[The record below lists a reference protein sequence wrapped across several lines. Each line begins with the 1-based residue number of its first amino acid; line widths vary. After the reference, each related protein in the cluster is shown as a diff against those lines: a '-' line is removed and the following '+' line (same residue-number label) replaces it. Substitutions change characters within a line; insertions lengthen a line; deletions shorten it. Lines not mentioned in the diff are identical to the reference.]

1 MVTRAGRVSGAWK
14 LCAPRAGVEKRRLD
28 HEFIKADK
36 RRRAIMAMANIEANR
51 RARAKKG
58 RAKRDARKATLLR
71 LLDVV
76 SCGAHR
82 PKHETFTCRRIAVY
96 VPTPAFCLATV
107 VGLQVV
113 QSGSPI
119 RANTHTSWLEMGPV
133 VTTLY
138 HPYFRISLRNVEAPG
153 SREAASHFQSPRCCA

>member
-1 MVTRAGRVSGAWK
+1 MMVTRAGRVSGGWK
-14 LCAPRAGVEKRRLD
+14 LCARRAGVEKRRLD
-28 HEFIKADK
+28 DEFIKSDK

-82 PKHETFTCRRIAVY
+82 PKHETFTCRRR
-96 VPTPAFCLATV
+96 CLCTYPGV
-107 VGLQVV
+107 LFGY
-113 QSGSPI
+113 SGRSP
-119 RANTHTSWLEMGPV
+119 G
-133 VTTLY
+133 
-138 HPYFRISLRNVEAPG
+138 
-153 SREAASHFQSPRCCA
+153 CAEW